1 MMTGNPILS
10 DAAMRAQQL
19 EAQYSRKLK
28 DLRQAKEDEL
38 AQVDERHK
46 IIKTSY
52 RMERIRIKEDFSL
65 RRLNLKTQ
73 IERLKDQRGNL
84 RHALSVQDEMI
95 DSSDNAMLEDFT
107 SRIEA
112 LHKQVI
118 GLERQMASALN
129 DAEAAFDNRRTRRN
143 AGPSTSTTSTRLM
156 SFISSTWQPSS
167 RTARHA
173 SKRKEVLRYEYV

>member
-84 RHALSVQDEMI
+84 RHALSIQNDSI
-95 DSSDNAMLEDFT
+95 DPSDSAMLEDLT
-107 SRIEA
+107 SKIEG

-118 GLERQMASALN
+118 GLERQLVSALN
-129 DAEAAFDNRRTRRN
+129 DAEAAFDNRCKENQEERRAIN
-143 AGPSTSTTSTRLM
+143 KHY
-156 SFISSTWQPSS
+156 ISEAEKLHEAYLQHVEQN
-167 RTARHA
+167 RQEREAEEGGA
-173 SKRKEVLRYEYV
+173 Q

>member
-73 IERLKDQRGNL
+73 IAHLHDQRANL
-84 RHALSVQDEMI
+84 RHALSVDADTTGMG
-95 DSSDNAMLEDFT
+95 DLEDFT
-107 SRIEA
+107 NRIEA

-118 GLERQMASALN
+118 GLERQMVTALN
-129 DAEAAFDNRRTRRN
+129 DAEAAFDNRCKDTAEERRAITKHYIN
-143 AGPSTSTTSTRLM
+143 QADELHQQYLAAVEKNR
-156 SFISSTWQPSS
+156 Q
-167 RTARHA
+167 ARQQA
-173 SKRKEVLRYEYV
+173 EGGAES

>member
-10 DAAMRAQQL
+10 DSAMRAQQL

-118 GLERQMASALN
+118 GLERQMVSALN
-129 DAEAAFDNRRTRRN
+129 DAEAAFDNRCKENQEERRAIN
-143 AGPSTSTTSTRLM
+143 KHYINQADELHQQYLAAVEKNR
-156 SFISSTWQPSS
+156 Q
-167 RTARHA
+167 ARQQEEGGA
-173 SKRKEVLRYEYV
+173 EV

>member
-73 IERLKDQRGNL
+73 IAHLHDQRANL
-84 RHALSVQDEMI
+84 RHALSVDADTTGMG
-95 DSSDNAMLEDFT
+95 DLEDFT
-107 SRIEA
+107 NRIEA

-118 GLERQMASALN
+118 GLERQLVCALN
-129 DAEAAFDNRRTRRN
+129 DAEAAFDNRCKENQEERRAIN
-143 AGPSTSTTSTRLM
+143 KHY
-156 SFISSTWQPSS
+156 ISEAEKLHEAYLQHVEQNRQERESEEGGAQ
-167 RTARHA
+167 
-173 SKRKEVLRYEYV
+173 